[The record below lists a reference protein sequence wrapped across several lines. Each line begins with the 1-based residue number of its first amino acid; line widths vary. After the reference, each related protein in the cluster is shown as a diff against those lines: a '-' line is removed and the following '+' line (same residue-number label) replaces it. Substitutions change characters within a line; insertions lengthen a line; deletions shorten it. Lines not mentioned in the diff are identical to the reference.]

1 MELEILE
8 MAWVECKKFRLTDR
22 EVEIAELT
30 ARGYANRTI
39 ARQLTITPQTVKS
52 HINSVTHKI
61 GIQRTDGMVRRVLIV
76 ERLRQMGLGRK
87 QT

>member
-1 MELEILE
+1 MSWS
-8 MAWVECKKFRLTDR
+8 ACKKLRFTDR

-30 ARGYANRTI
+30 ARGYANSSI
-39 ARQLTITPQTVKS
+39 ARQLTITPQTVKA
-52 HINSVTHKI
+52 HIKSVTHKM
-61 GIQRTDGMVRRVLIV
+61 GIQRTDGMVRRVIIV

>member
-1 MELEILE
+1 MEMEISD
-8 MAWVECKKFRLTDR
+8 MVWASCKKLRFTDR

-30 ARGYANRTI
+30 ARGYANSNI

-76 ERLRQMGLGRK
+76 ERLRQMGLGVKR
-87 QT
+87 T

>member
-1 MELEILE
+1 MELEISE
-8 MAWVECKKFRLTDR
+8 MSWSQCKKLRFTDR

-30 ARGYANRTI
+30 ARGYANSSI

-52 HINSVTHKI
+52 HINSVTHKM
-61 GIQRTDGMVRRVLIV
+61 GIQRTEGMVRRVIIV

-87 QT
+87 QV

>member
-1 MELEILE
+1 MEMEISD
-8 MAWVECKKFRLTDR
+8 MVWASCKNLRFTDR

-30 ARGYANRTI
+30 ARGYANSNI

-61 GIQRTDGMVRRVLIV
+61 GIARTDGMVRRVLIV
-76 ERLRQMGLGRK
+76 ERLRQMGLGVKR
-87 QT
+87 T